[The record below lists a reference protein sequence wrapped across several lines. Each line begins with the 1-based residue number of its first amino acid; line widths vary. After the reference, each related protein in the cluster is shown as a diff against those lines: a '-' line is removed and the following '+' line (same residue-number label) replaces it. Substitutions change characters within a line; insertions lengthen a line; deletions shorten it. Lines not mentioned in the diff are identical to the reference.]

1 MSEHQIKFYQTGTF
15 TVGNRLL
22 DPSQRSG
29 QANIERFNSLN
40 SGHRACQ
47 GCGEALGARYTVDA
61 AMKATDGNLIA
72 ANATGLSLIHI

>member
-22 DPSQRSG
+22 QPDQRSG
-29 QANIERFNSLN
+29 QANIERYNSLN

-47 GCGEALGARYTVDA
+47 AAAKPWAPAMLWTLLCARPRA
-61 AMKATDGNLIA
+61 A
-72 ANATGLSLIHI
+72 